1 MSNEN
6 IPPAATPSEDAVA
19 PARPADKPVELDAN
33 RKGLQAY
40 LAPGASDWAP
50 LNEEAYI
57 VLKGEPPPDPARIVS
72 NRTALSDMLAVALQV
87 PNLGFLAG
95 SGTSLGAPGG
105 PSMWDLWKRS
115 MCTPGS
121 GDPTEAAARV
131 MDVVRYK
138 EIINPNIEHFLSQCD
153 AYLAF
158 NKDATVEG
166 LISEVK
172 AVILDACSAF
182 LRAPNADIS
191 AYRQLLQKLARRRV
205 RDPRLKVFTTNYD
218 MCFETAASDLGMMAI
233 DGFSYTRRR
242 RFDGKHFSYDI
253 VRRESE
259 GHEFAEG
266 VFQLLKLHGSVSWS
280 REGNYIYEDTAPTP
294 ANACLIYPAKGK
306 YQQAFLQP
314 HLELLSRYLEFLRQP
329 NSCLIVAG
337 FGFNDD
343 HLSEPIFSAIQ
354 SNPSLKLILCDF
366 QCITHLHNR
375 GHHGS
380 SDYWGRFHELA
391 KRGLDIHFISG
402 SFSDLISHIPHL
414 RTASPAEQLANAV
427 RCLGSQNA

>member
-1 MSNEN
+1 
-6 IPPAATPSEDAVA
+6 
-19 PARPADKPVELDAN
+19 
-33 RKGLQAY
+33 
-40 LAPGASDWAP
+40 
-50 LNEEAYI
+50 
-57 VLKGEPPPDPARIVS
+57 
-72 NRTALSDMLAVALQV
+72 
-87 PNLGFLAG
+87 
-95 SGTSLGAPGG
+95 
-105 PSMWDLWKRS
+105 MWDLWERS

-158 NKDATVEG
+158 NKDVTVEG
-166 LISEVK
+166 FVSEVK

-182 LRAPNADIS
+182 LRAPNAEIS

-253 VRRESE
+253 VRREVE

-280 REGNYIYEDTAPTP
+280 REGKDIYEDAAPTP

-380 SDYWGRFHELA
+380 SDYWGRFHDLA

-402 SFSDLISHIPHL
+402 SFSDLVSHIPHL

-427 RCLGSQNA
+427 RRLGSQNA